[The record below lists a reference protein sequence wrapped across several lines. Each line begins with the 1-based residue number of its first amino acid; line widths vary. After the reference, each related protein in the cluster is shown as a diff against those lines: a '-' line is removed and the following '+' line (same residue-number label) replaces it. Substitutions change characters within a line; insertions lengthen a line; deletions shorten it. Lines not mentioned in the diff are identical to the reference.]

1 MLNLI
6 ILFLTIVNLV
16 LICKTFKIFQEIT
29 DNQDSIITIL
39 RDEVIELNKE
49 LQALRDD
56 GK

>member
-1 MLNLI
+1 MLSLI
-6 ILFLTIVNLV
+6 ILFLTIVNLL

-29 DNQDSIITIL
+29 DNHYSIITIL

-49 LQALRDD
+49 VQALRDD

>member
-1 MLNLI
+1 MLSLI
-6 ILFLTIVNLV
+6 ILFLTIVNLL

-29 DNQDSIITIL
+29 DNHDSIITIL